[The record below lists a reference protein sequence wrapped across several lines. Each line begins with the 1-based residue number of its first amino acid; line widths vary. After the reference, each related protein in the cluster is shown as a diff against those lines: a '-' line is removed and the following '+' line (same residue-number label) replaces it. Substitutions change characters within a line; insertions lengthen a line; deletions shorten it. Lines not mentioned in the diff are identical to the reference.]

1 MVVGCTQM
9 KLITYI
15 FFCVDYCIINIHSIC
30 VIFEL
35 VITHRCG
42 DDSFTL
48 VVESIKRFHESGCR
62 ARGSPFC
69 LTVWKSRTTAKSLIT
84 AWHWQNISFGASGLG
99 QRRTVLASLSNH
111 VFWKQ

>member
-1 MVVGCTQM
+1 MVVGCTQI

-15 FFCVDYCIINIHSIC
+15 FCVNYCIINIHSIC

-69 LTVWKSRTTAKSLIT
+69 LTVWESRTTTKRPGEEWAAGKAHGERWRL
-84 AWHWQNISFGASGLG
+84 AA
-99 QRRTVLASLSNH
+99 RRRS
-111 VFWKQ
+111 